1 MFSIPT
7 SSESF
12 VYESPIIKFSYNSNS
27 WKEINQKEV
36 FSEEDMER
44 VYLNKEIPID
54 DYFSDLSD
62 NIIDEKER
70 EIEIFTSN
78 QSEDKAKHDNKSTSS
93 KITESTKLSEVKK
106 IQTFERIECDEKY
119 MMSNKG
125 KSLIIT

>member
-1 MFSIPT
+1 MFSVPT

-12 VYESPIIKFSYNSNS
+12 VYESPIIKFSYDSNS

-36 FSEEDMER
+36 FSEEIER
-44 VYLNKEIPID
+44 VNLNKEIPID
-54 DYFSDLSD
+54 DYFSDLSVD

-70 EIEIFTSN
+70 EIEIFNSN

-106 IQTFERIECDEKY
+106 IQTFERIEYDEKY

-125 KSLIIT
+125 KSI